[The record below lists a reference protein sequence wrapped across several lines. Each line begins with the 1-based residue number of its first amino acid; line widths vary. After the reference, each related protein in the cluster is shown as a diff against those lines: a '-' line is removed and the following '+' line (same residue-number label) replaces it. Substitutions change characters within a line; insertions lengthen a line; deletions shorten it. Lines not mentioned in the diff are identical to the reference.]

1 MDVFGI
7 KITAWLVIVVIAAM
21 TNNTNVTASATV
33 SSVKTHLFLAY
44 YAVVLVTTVAGNTLV
59 CLAIYLDRRL
69 RSSTNWFVASLAVS
83 DLLYGLAGLPFRI
96 AQTSGILFDFY
107 ECYIWIWVDMV
118 CAAASIANLAL
129 ISVDRYIKITKPFQ
143 YHIVLTQSR
152 AFIAVGSVW
161 LYSAVLASLSLVHWP
176 GAKGLV
182 LYQGSCLNHNQVF
195 YTVAM
200 IVAFILPLI
209 ILVINYVKVFVIA
222 LKQFN
227 KMAEMAH
234 HHTREEKGRHNS
246 IITDFKATKTLA
258 VVIGTFAICWSPFFI
273 LFTIAQYNTTL
284 LIRLPPPWN
293 DIVISLFFM
302 VLPNLNSALNPFIY
316 AYFNNDFRRAF
327 TKIMTRQ
334 SLQQNLNNTQ
344 TEGSG
349 EDSAARRRSSAFT
362 NFIFTKYARPG
373 GRINSG
379 QSNCLLNNHNN
390 NASGV

>member
-1 MDVFGI
+1 
-7 KITAWLVIVVIAAM
+7 M
-21 TNNTNVTASATV
+21 TNNTSNTMSVNT
-33 SSVKTHLFLAY
+33 VKTHLFLAY
-44 YAVVLVTTVAGNTLV
+44 YAILLVTTVAGNTLV

-96 AQTSGILFDFY
+96 AQTSGTVFEIH

-129 ISVDRYIKITKPFQ
+129 ISIDRYIKITKPFQ

-161 LYSAVLASLSLVHWP
+161 LYSAILASLSLVHWP
-176 GAKGLV
+176 GGMGVV
-182 LYQGSCLNHNQVF
+182 LDKSSCLNHNQVF

-200 IVAFILPLI
+200 IVAFILPLV
-209 ILVINYVKVFVIA
+209 ILVINYAKVFVEA

-227 KMAEMAH
+227 KMAEMATH
-234 HHTREEKGRHNS
+234 HSKEEKGRHNS
-246 IITDFKATKTLA
+246 IIKDFKATKTLA
-258 VVIGTFAICWSPFFI
+258 VVIGTFTICWCPFFI
-273 LFTIAQYNTTL
+273 LFTIAQYKPTFLTE
-284 LIRLPPPWN
+284 LPVPWN
-293 DIVISLFFM
+293 EITISLFFL

-327 TKIMTRQ
+327 TKIMTR
-334 SLQQNLNNTQ
+334 SLQKSVNNASQ

-349 EDSAARRRSSAFT
+349 DDSAGRRRSSVFT
-362 NFIFTKYARPG
+362 NLLFSKYNRPG
-373 GRINSG
+373 IHGG
-379 QSNCLLNNHNN
+379 QSNSLLNPHNN
-390 NASGV
+390 NSSHV